1 MEKLKR
7 LREASGLSQ
16 VKLAARADL
25 NPATVNQIERGM
37 RDASP
42 GTLRKL
48 ADALGVSL
56 YELMEEGTPKDQ
68 SPLSLEEATSGP
80 EPLYNAY
87 EALGR
92 VHAARWKVELDEW
105 NKKIPTGSAPDSFYI
120 GRLFDWVVGIGA
132 TKSDYETIA
141 IDAYSPPR
149 KELRDTLMLM
159 DGAYEEA
166 LQKCLK
172 VLKPAKEYAEVRKI
186 VEDNNLR
193 ASILLNYFKS
203 HTRRVYIG
211 LYGADRVDSLAEDVS
226 RFLED
231 RGGSWTGQPS
241 ELYETLTSNHK
252 PERAK
257 DLSADLAKAAQR
269 SPVLSFERDKHQAV
283 TKENGTRTTRRVWV
297 LSLVNTVNLVNGGG
311 AA

>member
-68 SPLSLEEATSGP
+68 APLPLLEEATAGP

-92 VHAARWKVELDEW
+92 VFASRWKDELDEW
-105 NKKIPTGSAPDSFYI
+105 NDKVPTGSALSSFHL
-120 GRLFDWVVGIGA
+120 GRLFEWVVGIGA
-132 TKSDYETIA
+132 TKSTYEAIA
-141 IDAYSPPR
+141 IDACDQPR
-149 KELRDTLMLM
+149 AELQDTLRLM
-159 DGAYEEA
+159 DDAYEEA

-172 VLKPAKEYAEVRKI
+172 VLKPSREYAEFRKI
-186 VEDNNLR
+186 VEDNDLE
-193 ASILLNYFKS
+193 AIL
-203 HTRRVYIG
+203 
-211 LYGADRVDSLAEDVS
+211 
-226 RFLED
+226 
-231 RGGSWTGQPS
+231 
-241 ELYETLTSNHK
+241 SN
-252 PERAK
+252 
-257 DLSADLAKAAQR
+257 AQ
-269 SPVLSFERDKHQAV
+269 SDA
-283 TKENGTRTTRRVWV
+283 
-297 LSLVNTVNLVNGGG
+297 
-311 AA
+311 

>member
-1 MEKLKR
+1 
-7 LREASGLSQ
+7 
-16 VKLAARADL
+16 
-25 NPATVNQIERGM
+25 
-37 RDASP
+37 
-42 GTLRKL
+42 
-48 ADALGVSL
+48 
-56 YELMEEGTPKDQ
+56 
-68 SPLSLEEATSGP
+68 
-80 EPLYNAY
+80 
-87 EALGR
+87 
-92 VHAARWKVELDEW
+92 
-105 NKKIPTGSAPDSFYI
+105 
-120 GRLFDWVVGIGA
+120 
-132 TKSDYETIA
+132 
-141 IDAYSPPR
+141 
-149 KELRDTLMLM
+149 MLM